1 MRLFEPRKSR
11 RQQEFE
17 AEALQYLDVLYA
29 HALRLTRSPT
39 DAEDLVQD
47 TFVRALRFFDRFER
61 GSNLKAWL
69 LRIQFNG
76 FVNRYRRNVKE
87 HQANEALTAEPA
99 GEATMGREALRALLD
114 PQATALAPVVAKEIE
129 AALAKLPE
137 EHRAV
142 VILADV
148 EELSY
153 KEIAEVIGCP
163 IGTVM
168 SRLHRARKALQ
179 ELLLEHAA
187 NIGLESAQRAS
198 LAVQAAA
205 AAQAAQAASEDPRAD
220 NTVSLANYRRE
231 RSRG

>member
-1 MRLFEPRKSR
+1 MNWLGTRKP
-11 RQQEFE
+11 QQQREFE
-17 AEALQYLDVLYA
+17 TEALVHLDSLYA
-29 HALRLTRSPT
+29 HALRLTRSPA

-47 TFVRALRFFDRFER
+47 TFVRALRFYDRFER

-76 FVNRYRRNVKE
+76 FVNKYRRNLKE
-87 HQANEALTAEPA
+87 HSANEIMSQEPST
-99 GEATMGREALRALLD
+99 EATLGRGALRSLLD
-114 PQATALAPVVAKEIE
+114 PQGTAIAPMVASEIQ
-129 AALAKLPE
+129 AALQQLPDD
-137 EHRAV
+137 HRTV

-153 KEIAEVIGCP
+153 KEIAEVMGCP

-179 ELLLEHAA
+179 ERLAEHAESL
-187 NIGLESAQRAS
+187 GLRPALPAASTAAALPAPAPAAAIS
-198 LAVQAAA
+198 LA
-205 AAQAAQAASEDPRAD
+205 S
-220 NTVSLANYRRE
+220 YRRD

>member
-1 MRLFEPRKSR
+1 MHWLRNKKSR
-11 RQQEFE
+11 HQQEFE
-17 AEALQYLDVLYA
+17 TEALVHLDSLYA
-29 HALRLTRSPT
+29 HALRLTRSPA

-47 TFVRALRFFDRFER
+47 TFVRALRFYDRFER

-76 FVNRYRRNVKE
+76 FVNKYRRNLKE
-87 HQANEALTAEPA
+87 HSASESMSHEPSS
-99 GEATMGREALRALLD
+99 EATLGRSALRSLLD
-114 PQATALAPVVAKEIE
+114 PHGTAIAPMVASEIE
-129 AALAKLPE
+129 AALDQLPE
-137 EHRAV
+137 DHRTV

-179 ELLLEHAA
+179 ERLAEHAESL
-187 NIGLESAQRAS
+187 GLRVAQPAESETASSSKTIS
-198 LAVQAAA
+198 LA
-205 AAQAAQAASEDPRAD
+205 
-220 NTVSLANYRRE
+220 TYRRE
-231 RSRG
+231 RSHG